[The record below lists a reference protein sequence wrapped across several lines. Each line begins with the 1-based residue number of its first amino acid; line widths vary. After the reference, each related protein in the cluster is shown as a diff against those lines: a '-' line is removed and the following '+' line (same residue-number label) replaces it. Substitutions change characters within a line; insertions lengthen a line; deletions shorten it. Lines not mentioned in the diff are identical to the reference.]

1 MLRNPGNAV
10 DPMVRMLG
18 SQGWIVLGL
27 VAGAALAWRLSRG
40 RSTAPARSL
49 GPWDGEG
56 SHEVDRGAAM
66 AS

>member
-1 MLRNPGNAV
+1 MLRNPGTAV
-10 DPMVRMLG
+10 DPMLRLLG

-40 RSTAPARSL
+40 RRAAPRSL

-56 SHEVDRGAAM
+56 SHPVDRGAAM